1 MAIIVPEGHLTVIWA
16 QDLPIFVFI
25 PATIVR
31 LKSYTLLF
39 IKGTSDLPGTFG
51 PCKP

>member
-31 LKSYTLLF
+31 LKVKKLYVV
-39 IKGTSDLPGTFG
+39 IH
-51 PCKP
+51 